1 MFEHLSIVS
10 GSLPIG
16 GTPTG
21 QSIIGA
27 GPFISTDAID
37 LGSARDIGFGAEVAF
52 GAQIIQA
59 VAGPTAVRFDVVT
72 ATDGALT
79 AGVVGRGS
87 VDVPVAQL
95 TAGGLVVVQI
105 NPEMRANVALG
116 RFMGMRYTLI
126 GGSATTGS
134 VLAGLIRGY
143 SGRRFSAFP
152 SGFAGSIA

>member
-1 MFEHLSIVS
+1 MFDHLSIVS

-59 VAGPTAVRFDVVT
+59 VAGPTAVRFEVVT

-79 AGVVGRGS
+79 AGVVGRGA
-87 VDVPVAQL
+87 VEVPVAQL
-95 TAGGLVVVQI
+95 TAGALVVVPVH
-105 NPEMRANVALG
+105 PEVRPAAVG
-116 RFMGMRYTLI
+116 RFLGMRYTLI
-126 GGSATTGS
+126 GGSASAGS
-134 VLAGLIRGY
+134 VLAGIIRGY

-152 SGFAGSIA
+152 SGFAVS

>member
-1 MFEHLSIVS
+1 MFDHLGIVS

-37 LGSARDIGFGAEVAF
+37 LGGARDIGFGHEVSF

-59 VAGPTAVRFDVVT
+59 VTGPTAVRFEVVT

-79 AGVVGRGS
+79 AGVVGRGA

-95 TAGGLVVVQI
+95 TAGALVVVNV
-105 NPEMRANVALG
+105 NPEMRANVAVG
-116 RFMGMRYTLI
+116 RFLGMRYTLI
-126 GGSATTGS
+126 GGAASAGS
-134 VLAGLIRGY
+134 VLAGIIRGY
-143 SGRRFSAFP
+143 SGRRFSTLP
-152 SGFAGSIA
+152 SGFAVS